1 MPDLARPFTAFNFSV
16 SLTLPGQA
24 EPFCQATFSECDG
37 LEISM
42 EPKTIQ
48 EGGNNR
54 QAIHLI
60 GPVSY
65 GQLSLKR
72 GMTPDS
78 FELWD
83 WFDQV
88 LQKNQHGLRA
98 DGLVIM
104 LQGDGQTQQVIFD
117 LTRCLPIK
125 LKAPALNATG
135 GDSVGIEE
143 MEIAYE
149 TLSLRRP
156 A

>member
-1 MPDLARPFTAFNFSV
+1 MPDLARPFTVFNFSV
-16 SLTLPGQA
+16 NLTLPGQA
-24 EPFCQATFSECDG
+24 RPFCQATFAECDG
-37 LEISM
+37 LEMTM
-42 EPKTIQ
+42 EPKKIQ

-83 WFDQV
+83 WFDRV
-88 LQKNQHGLRA
+88 LQQDQHGLRA

-104 LQGDGQTQQVIFD
+104 LASDGQTQQAIFE

-125 LKAPALNATG
+125 LKAPAFNAASG
-135 GDSVGIEE
+135 AVGVEE
-143 MEIAYE
+143 MQIAYE
-149 TLSLRRP
+149 TLSIRRP
-156 A
+156 R